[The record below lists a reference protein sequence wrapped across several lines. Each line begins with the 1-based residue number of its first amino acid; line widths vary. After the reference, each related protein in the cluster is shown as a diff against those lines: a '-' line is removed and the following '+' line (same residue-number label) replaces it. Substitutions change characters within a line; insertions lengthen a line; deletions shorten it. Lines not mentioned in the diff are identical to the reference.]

1 MEKRVIGSVFSDCQP
16 RLKQDMWSQIA
27 EEMGIPWCAVEA
39 IGAIPHR
46 ILPILAGTS

>member
-39 IGAIPHR
+39 MH
-46 ILPILAGTS
+46 